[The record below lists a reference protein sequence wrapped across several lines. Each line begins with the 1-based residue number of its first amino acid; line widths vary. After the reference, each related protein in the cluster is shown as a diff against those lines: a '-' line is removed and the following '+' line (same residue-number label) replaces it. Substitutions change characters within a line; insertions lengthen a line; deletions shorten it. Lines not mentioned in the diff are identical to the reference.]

1 MKRLVFLMAFLTL
14 ILNAPSALADDNS
27 GSNAGNCSAGCS
39 AGSAQSQDQNYPPPY
54 TGGAPV
60 AKVFHLSDGSTMTI
74 TTTGAVVKQSRNAT
88 PYRQG
93 WINPADIGHI
103 NSFEDIRG
111 RLASGD
117 TNPYVKDSRTMANQA
132 KYSSTGAKST
142 APSHPATA
150 AYTAARPQT
159 AAVQPAAAAKT
170 LPETGA
176 DAVIPLVGVITIL
189 STLGHYIYT
198 RRQGAY
204 F

>member
-14 ILNAPSALADDNS
+14 MLNPPAALADDNS
-27 GSNAGNCSAGCS
+27 GFNSGNCSAGCDS
-39 AGSAQSQDQNYPPPY
+39 SSTQSQYQNYPPPY

-74 TTTGAVVKQSRNAT
+74 TTTGAVVKQSMNGT

-93 WINPADIGHI
+93 WIDPADISHI
-103 NSFEDIRG
+103 NSFEDVRG
-111 RLASGD
+111 RLAAGD
-117 TNPYVKDSRTMANQA
+117 TNPYVKDSRTMAYQS
-132 KYSSTGAKST
+132 KYSTTSPK
-142 APSHPATA
+142 APSHPATVTYA
-150 AYTAARPQT
+150 APRTQT
-159 AAVQPAAAAKT
+159 AAVQPVAAAKT

-176 DAVIPLVGVITIL
+176 DGVIPLAGAITIL
-189 STLGHYIYT
+189 STIGHYMYT

>member
-14 ILNAPSALADDNS
+14 ILNAPRALADDNS
-27 GSNAGNCSAGCS
+27 SFNTGNCSAGCNS
-39 AGSAQSQDQNYPPPY
+39 SSGQSQDQNYPPPY

-103 NSFEDIRG
+103 NSFEDVRG
-111 RLASGD
+111 RLTSGD
-117 TNPYVKDSRTMANQA
+117 TNPYVKDSRTVAYQS
-132 KYSSTGAKST
+132 KYSSTSPKAPSPPATVTYT
-142 APSHPATA
+142 AP
-150 AYTAARPQT
+150 RPQT
-159 AAVQPAAAAKT
+159 PAVQPAAAAKT

-176 DAVIPLVGVITIL
+176 GSVIPLAGAITIL
-189 STLGHYIYT
+189 STLGHYMYT
-198 RRQGAY
+198 RRRGAY